1 MTESTREVGSHEVGR
16 GTRNR
21 SFELGRRLRHLRKQ
35 QGLTLAEAGALAGIS
50 ASQLSMVEN
59 GKREPKVG
67 ALQALAGQFG
77 VTLDELTAATPPNR
91 RTRLEIELERYQ
103 RSPLARRRNLPS
115 VRISPRLPMDALE
128 ALVALHRS
136 AERDAEERTATPEAA
151 RRVNAELRQEMRR
164 RDNYLGDIERE
175 ASALL
180 ATVGYVR
187 GPLSEHLIGNLVAH
201 LGFTLHQ
208 VADLPRS
215 TRSVTDL
222 LQRRI
227 YLSRKP
233 GLDHDPRSVLL
244 QALGHH
250 VLGHDTALNF
260 KDFLRQRVESNYFA
274 AALLMPES
282 VCVDQLRRAHSDRD
296 LAVEDLRDSFSVSHE
311 MAAHRMT
318 NLLTHHFAIPVHF
331 MKVHENG
338 VIYKA
343 YENDDVRFPSD
354 HTGAIEGQSLCRFWT
369 SRQVFE
375 IADVIN
381 PYASYTDTPT
391 GTFWCTSRI
400 ATEASGAFSTTLG
413 VPYKHVK
420 WFRGR
425 DTRNRSTSRC
435 PDPTCCRSASP
446 EVMQRWKGQFMPSA
460 KAHSHLLATIPPGS
474 LPGVDDAEVYAFL
487 ESHRV

>member
-1 MTESTREVGSHEVGR
+1 MSESTRIVTGDGAGR

-21 SFELGRRLRHLRKQ
+21 AFELGRRLRHLRKQ
-35 QGLTLAEAGALAGIS
+35 QGLTLAEAGAVAGIS
-50 ASQLSMVEN
+50 ASHLSMVEN
-59 GKREPKVG
+59 GKREPKVTV
-67 ALQALAGQFG
+67 LQALAAQFG
-77 VTLDELTAATPPNR
+77 VTLDELTASTPPNR

-103 RSPLARRRNLPS
+103 RSPLARQRALPS
-115 VRISPRLPMDALE
+115 VRISPRLPIDALE
-128 ALVALHRS
+128 ALVGLHRS

-164 RDNYLGDIERE
+164 RDNYLGDIERAA
-175 ASALL
+175 ASLL
-180 ATVGYVR
+180 DTVGYQR
-187 GPLSEHLIGNLVAH
+187 GPLSEHLIGTLVDH
-201 LGFTLHQ
+201 LGFTLHH

-222 LQRRI
+222 LQQRI

-250 VLGHDTALNF
+250 VLGHEAADSF
-260 KDFLRQRVESNYFA
+260 KGFLRQRVESNYFA

-282 VCVDQLRRAHSDRD
+282 ACLEQLREAHGNRD

-318 NLLTHHFAIPVHF
+318 NLLTHHFEVPVHF

-343 YENDDVRFPSD
+343 YENDDVRFPTD
-354 HTGAIEGQSLCRFWT
+354 HTGAIEGQTICRYWT
-369 SRQVFE
+369 SRRVFE
-375 IADVIN
+375 VADVFN
-381 PYASYTDTPT
+381 PYASYTDTPS
-391 GTFWCTSRI
+391 GTFWCTARI
-400 ATEASGAFSTTLG
+400 ATESAGLFSTTLG
-413 VPYKHVK
+413 VPYKHAK

-425 DTRNRSTSRC
+425 ETRDRATSTC
-435 PDPTCCRSASP
+435 PNPSCCRSASP
-446 EVMQRWKGQFMPSA
+446 EVIRRWKGQFMPSA
-460 KAHSHLLATIPPGS
+460 RAHSHLLATIPPGS
-474 LPGVDDAEVYAFL
+474 LPGVDEAEVYAFL
-487 ESHRV
+487 ESHRA